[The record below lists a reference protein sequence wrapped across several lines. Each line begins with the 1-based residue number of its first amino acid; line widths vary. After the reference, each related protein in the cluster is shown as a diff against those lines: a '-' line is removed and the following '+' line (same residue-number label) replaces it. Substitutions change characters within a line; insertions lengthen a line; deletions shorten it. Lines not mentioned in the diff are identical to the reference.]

1 MEDPVNGMISA
12 ISWVPRGAAKNVPVV
27 AEPPTQEEIDEAI
40 KTLAFGGEGGSDA
53 EEDDEGGTMEL
64 DGAEDELE
72 EEELDEVARAK
83 AVAKALAKGSVK
95 VDDVADELRELNM
108 ETYDDE
114 EDGIEIFSSGIGD
127 LYYAS
132 NDMDPYLIKN
142 DDDEDDDD
150 DEEIEDK
157 MIKPTDYVIVCAH
170 SDEDIFSLQVNILEE
185 TEDGEQNMFV
195 HHDAPLPAFPL
206 CTAWM
211 DFNLKGGDKGN
222 FIAVGTMDPAI
233 EIWDLDMVDEVQPH
247 MVLGGLSKK
256 KKKAKGKKGKKYKKG
271 SHRSSVL
278 GLAWNKEV
286 RNVLASASADT
297 TVKIWD
303 LAVGKCA
310 VTLEHHDDKVQSVAW
325 CPQSPEVLLS
335 GSFDKTVAMNDMKDG
350 GQNCHKW
357 SVEADVESLAWDPH
371 NDHSFVVSLENG
383 MVQGF
388 DRRTASSS
396 SSGRSTYTLH
406 AHEKAVSSISF
417 SPTAP
422 NFLAT
427 GSTDKMVK
435 LWDLSNN
442 QPSCIA
448 SLNPKLGAIFS
459 VSFSHDNPFWLAC
472 GGSKGKLKVI
482 HQAPLCKLLKLCL
495 RCIAVFIKHCF
506 HVLQVWDTLTEPVVA
521 KKFGRQK

>member
-472 GGSKGKLKVI
+472 GGSKGKLKV
-482 HQAPLCKLLKLCL
+482 
-495 RCIAVFIKHCF
+495 
-506 HVLQVWDTLTEPVVA
+506 WDTLTEPVVA

>member
-1 MEDPVNGMISA
+1 MEEDSLKGMISA

-40 KTLAFGGEGGSDA
+40 KIMALGGDGGSDA
-53 EEDDEGGTMEL
+53 DEDEEAGEAGTMDL
-64 DGAEDELE
+64 DGAEAE

-83 AVAKALAKGSVK
+83 AVAKALAKGTSQA
-95 VDDVADELRELNM
+95 DDVADELRELNM
-108 ETYDDE
+108 DAYDDE
-114 EDGIEIFSSGIGD
+114 EEGIEIFSSGMGD
-127 LYYAS
+127 LYYPS
-132 NDMDPYLIKN
+132 NDMDPYLN
-142 DDDEDDDD
+142 NNDDEDDDD
-150 DEEIEDK
+150 DEEIDDK

-170 SDEDIFSLQVNILEE
+170 SDEDIFSLQASLLMNILEE

-195 HHDAPLPAFPL
+195 HHDVPLPAFPL

-303 LAVGKCA
+303 VAVGKCA
-310 VTLEHHDDKVQSVAW
+310 VQSVAW

-371 NDHSFVVSLENG
+371 NEHSFVVSLENG
-383 MVQGF
+383 MVQAF
-388 DRRTASSS
+388 DKRTASSS

-417 SPTAP
+417 SPSAP
-422 NFLAT
+422 DFLAT
-427 GSTDKMVK
+427 GSTDKM
-435 LWDLSNN
+435 
-442 QPSCIA
+442 
-448 SLNPKLGAIFS
+448 GAIFS

-472 GGSKGKLKVI
+472 GGSKGKLKV
-482 HQAPLCKLLKLCL
+482 
-495 RCIAVFIKHCF
+495 
-506 HVLQVWDTLTEPVVA
+506 WDTLTEPA
-521 KKFGRQK
+521 IAHKFSRQK